1 MTHRTPSAPAP
12 FSTAEIKARLEA
24 MFADRPS
31 AAPPEH
37 APPRGSHTED

>member
-1 MTHRTPSAPAP
+1 MTHRTPTT

-24 MFADRPS
+24 MFADRPP